1 MLFSGTEGGFCR
13 VGGRACPDED
23 DVALC
28 CSICSCRCCSC
39 ERMLGEKLDEKGG
52 VEVVVV
58 VVVVDVGLNGGFVQ
72 VIPSPS
78 REWEFC

>member
-1 MLFSGTEGGFCR
+1 
-13 VGGRACPDED
+13 
-23 DVALC
+23 
-28 CSICSCRCCSC
+28 
-39 ERMLGEKLDEKGG
+39 MLGEKLDEKGG